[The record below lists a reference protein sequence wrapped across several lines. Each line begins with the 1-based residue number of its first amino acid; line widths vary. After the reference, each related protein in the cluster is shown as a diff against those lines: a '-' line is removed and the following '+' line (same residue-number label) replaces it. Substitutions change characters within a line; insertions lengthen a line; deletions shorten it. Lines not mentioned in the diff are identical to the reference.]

1 MSQKI
6 LITLATGKTGYETTV
21 QLLRAGQSVRIFVR
35 SRNARALALEKL
47 GAEIALGEFDD
58 YAALRQALTGVGSVY
73 YCYPIRRG
81 MRESVRLFIR
91 AAREAGTGAV
101 VFMGQWLAEFDQQE
115 SLLTN
120 DIKASYQLLEAS
132 GLNVVYFIP
141 GYFAENTIGVV
152 LEFAVQLGLLVS
164 PFGAGRNP
172 VPSNEDLAACLAA
185 LLQNPVPY
193 FGQRL
198 RPTGPKSLS
207 APEMADVVARVTG
220 RKVRVVAAP
229 EWLFVKAAFF
239 VSKAYGFDAFAISQA
254 RLYNRQYQQNKFD
267 VGGPTDVVK
276 RLTGREPDDFETIV
290 RRYIAASSYGM
301 PSLSGWISAF
311 GKFMAVPIQP
321 VPSSKEMKMLN
332 R

>member
-1 MSQKI
+1 MTKKI

-21 QLLRAGQSVRIFVR
+21 QLLQAGQPVRILVR

-47 GAEIALGEFDD
+47 GAEVALGEFND
-58 YAALRQALTGVGSVY
+58 YAALKSALTGIGSVY
-73 YCYPIRRG
+73 YCYPIKRG
-81 MRESVRLFIR
+81 MPDNVRLFIR
-91 AAREAGTGAV
+91 AAQEAGTEAV
-101 VFMGQWLAEFDQQE
+101 VFMGQWLAEFDHQE
-115 SLLTN
+115 SVLTN
-120 DIKASYQLLEAS
+120 DIKAAYQLLEAS

-172 VPSNEDLAACLAA
+172 VPSNEDLAATLAA
-185 LLQNPVPY
+185 LLQNPAPY
-193 FGQRL
+193 IGQRL

-207 APEMADVVARVTG
+207 VPEMAAVVAKVTG

-229 EWLFVKAAFF
+229 EWLFLKAAF
-239 VSKAYGFDAFAISQA
+239 ATGNDYGFDAFAIAQA
-254 RLYNRQYQQNKFD
+254 RLYNRQYQENKFD

-290 RRYIAASSYGM
+290 RRYLAQSSYGQV
-301 PSLSGWISAF
+301 SWSGWWTALK
-311 GKFMAVPIQP
+311 KFMAVPLQP
-321 VPSSKEMKMLN
+321 TPSAQALAALN
-332 R
+332 E